1 MADLQWVSRKSVM
14 ARKEGFF
21 GVLKYWIHGVHS
33 CKFIICK
40 FSCEICTVKAN
51 HKLSVFSF
59 VESFLFW
66 EKETALFFTIH
77 INVTKRCCFF
87 FFFCEDLEIVVG
99 DQK

>member
-1 MADLQWVSRKSVM
+1 M
-14 ARKEGFF
+14 
-21 GVLKYWIHGVHS
+21 LKYWIHGVHS

-66 EKETALFFTIH
+66 EKETALFFYH
-77 INVTKRCCFF
+77 PHKRNKKMFF

>member
-1 MADLQWVSRKSVM
+1 MS
-14 ARKEGFF
+14 RKEGFF
-21 GVLKYWIHGVHS
+21 WCIEILDTRCYS
-33 CKFIICK
+33 CKFIVCE

-66 EKETALFFTIH
+66 EKETALFFYH
-77 INVTKRCCFF
+77 PHKRNKKMFFFF